1 MTIRCAAIIAA
12 CGAVACGILAGIVH
26 AAAPQ
31 ADPKPTVFGNGYTY
45 PLSSADME
53 KIHDLTNAERA
64 RAKAESENL
73 ISALQL
79 SCQPTDA
86 ARVGHGKFTADGK
99 TVEVNAYEVVCSNGM
114 GYILATQGPQK
125 PIATSCFAAQAT
137 HAAGI
142 VQGESDIYCQLAA
155 NKDVKVTAASLISA
169 AGTPCAVSNVR
180 WFGFSASSQTEYS
193 EVACADGKGYL
204 LKMPRIGA
212 AVSVLSCQEAAK
224 QGLKCRLTDA
234 GPVAAAAN
242 MQTFREA
249 LKQNGVHC
257 EPTQMR
263 TIGRESVDKRYVVE
277 VQCPEQPNGLV
288 AFIPLEGNPRP
299 FETIDCSAAVERQI
313 HCQYP
318 AR

>member
-1 MTIRCAAIIAA
+1 MTMRCAAIIAA
-12 CGAVACGILAGIVH
+12 YAAVAGGMHAGIVH

-31 ADPKPTVFGNGYTY
+31 ADPKATTSGNGYTY

-53 KIHDLTNAERA
+53 KIHDLSKAERA
-64 RAKAESENL
+64 RAMAESGKL
-73 ISALQL
+73 ISTLQL

-114 GYILATQGPQK
+114 GYILATQGSQK
-125 PIATSCFAAQAT
+125 PIATSCFAAEAT

-142 VQGESDIYCQLAA
+142 VQGESDIYCQFAA
-155 NKDVKVTAASLISA
+155 NKNVKATASSLMTA
-169 AGTPCAVSNVR
+169 TGTPCAVGSFR

-204 LKMPRIGA
+204 LKMPRSGA

-224 QGLKCRLTDA
+224 QGLKCRLTDS
-234 GPVAAAAN
+234 GPVAAAAT
-242 MQTFREA
+242 MQTFRDA

-288 AFIPLEGNPRP
+288 AYIPLEGNTNP
-299 FETIDCSAAVERQI
+299 FETIDCPAAVERQI